1 MSLLEP
7 IISLEVAKLGA
18 FRAPMSTEM
27 EPATTSQSLT
37 LKAIDHVRDLIVR
50 GELPPRSRIQ
60 EKQLCD
66 MLDLSRTPLREA
78 LKVLATEN
86 LVELLPRR
94 GARVTA
100 LDPRRLREQFT
111 VIAMVEAEA
120 ARILCRSGTP
130 EQIRDLRVIH
140 DALKSAYVSHDPA
153 RYYLSNEQ
161 FHRAVVVQCGNQT
174 LARIHAGLIVHLH
187 RARHFALTTHE
198 VNLEF
203 AHDHDEIIE
212 AIERR
217 DADAAGRKMADHQ
230 AGVADHVLLA
240 IQPVPPTIIHE
251 PDHED

>member
-1 MSLLEP
+1 MSLHDPVLAR
-7 IISLEVAKLGA
+7 EVAKPVA
-18 FRAPMSTEM
+18 FRAPMP
-27 EPATTSQSLT
+27 PAMDNATSQSLT
-37 LKAIDHVRDLIVR
+37 RKALDHVRDLIVR
-50 GELPPRSRIQ
+50 GELPPRSRIR
-60 EKQLCD
+60 EKELCEK
-66 MLDLSRTPLREA
+66 LGLSRTPLREA

-94 GARVTA
+94 GARVSE
-100 LDPRRLREQFT
+100 LDPRRLREHFA

-120 ARILCRSGTP
+120 ARILCKSGTT

-161 FHRAVVVQCGNQT
+161 FHRAVVVQCGNRT
-174 LARIHAGLIVHLH
+174 LAEIHASLIVHLH
-187 RARHFALTTHE
+187 RARHFALTTQE

-217 DADAAGRKMADHQ
+217 DTEAAGRKMAGHQ
-230 AGVADHVLLA
+230 AGVAEHVLAALHPSRSA
-240 IQPVPPTIIHE
+240 DE
-251 PDHED
+251 EARHED

>member
-1 MSLLEP
+1 ME
-7 IISLEVAKLGA
+7 
-18 FRAPMSTEM
+18 ST
-27 EPATTSQSLT
+27 ATSPSLT
-37 LKAIDHVRDLIVR
+37 RKAVDHVRDLIVR
-50 GELPPRSRIQ
+50 GELPPRSRVQ

-66 MLDLSRTPLREA
+66 MLGLSRTPLREA

-100 LDPRRLREQFT
+100 LDPKRLREQFT

-120 ARILCRSGTP
+120 ARILCRSGTA

-161 FHRAVVVQCGNQT
+161 FHRAVVVQSGNET
-174 LARIHAGLIVHLH
+174 LAEIHAGLIVHLH
-187 RARHFALTTHE
+187 RARHFALTMRD

-217 DADAAGRKMADHQ
+217 DADAAGRRMTEHQ
-230 AGVADHVLLA
+230 AGVADHVLAALR
-240 IQPVPPTIIHE
+240 PVSTSAAKGAC
-251 PDHED
+251 HED